1 MGAEVNQPAI
11 RVRGLQ
17 YAYPGGHPA
26 LGGIDL

>member
-1 MGAEVNQPAI
+1 MNQPAI